1 MKIHQRQEIMFDSW
15 LALHKMYD
23 SNDDIEEAGFK
34 LPLEECSACDG
45 MGTVGNNEQECSE
58 CSGSGEVDNDEVMY
72 NHKGKLS
79 SYGDMW
85 AFFVREQKITLLKI
99 TDYAQF
105 RRIRQEHLMDI
116 ENMMYIEE
124 LDKPQLLLFE

>member
-1 MKIHQRQEIMFDSW
+1 MKNIENQAQEAMFNSW

-23 SNDDIEEAGFK
+23 SDDDIEEAGFE
-34 LPLEECSACDG
+34 LPTKECLTCDG

-58 CSGSGEVDNDEVMY
+58 CSGSGKVDNDEVQY
-72 NHKGKLS
+72 NYKGKLS
-79 SYGDMW
+79 SNENMC

-116 ENMMYIEE
+116 EE
-124 LDKPQLLLFE
+124 LDKPQLLLFDL